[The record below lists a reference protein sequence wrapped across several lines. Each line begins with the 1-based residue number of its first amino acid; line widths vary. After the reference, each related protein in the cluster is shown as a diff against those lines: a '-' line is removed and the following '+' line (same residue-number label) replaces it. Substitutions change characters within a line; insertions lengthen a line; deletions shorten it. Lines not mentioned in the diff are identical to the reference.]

1 MVSRPCVPS
10 KYYLGGSGFNEFVLE
25 ILKFGNS
32 VVVFFVVF
40 FIRGS
45 HHSLSS
51 AQQLS
56 GRRLKCTERY
66 FSI

>member
-1 MVSRPCVPS
+1 MVSRPCVPA
-10 KYYLGGSGFNEFVLE
+10 KYYIGGSVYNEFALE
-25 ILKFGNS
+25 MLKFC
-32 VVVFFVVF
+32 VCFF
-40 FIRGS
+40 FIRDS
-45 HHSLSS
+45 HYFLSS